1 MNTRFY
7 NAKILVLDAEN
18 HFSIAEDELH
28 VTGDTITY
36 IGPGRKADPD
46 AAETPVF
53 DREIDARGNLLIPGF
68 KNAHTH
74 TPMTFLRSY
83 ADDLPLHEWLERQ
96 VFPNETKLAGDDV
109 YWLNILGIME
119 YLTSGI
125 TSNFDMYIQQKNSI
139 AATVDTGFR
148 TVLTSGLNNFVD
160 SPEIL
165 EEMYNYVNELSDRT
179 SYLLGF
185 HAEYTTGG
193 PLLEAVAKLAENTIP
208 LSGHITPR
216 QKAKSRAVKSAG
228 DSPRHS

>member
-1 MNTRFY
+1 
-7 NAKILVLDAEN
+7 
-18 HFSIAEDELH
+18 
-28 VTGDTITY
+28 
-36 IGPGRKADPD
+36 
-46 AAETPVF
+46 
-53 DREIDARGNLLIPGF
+53 
-68 KNAHTH
+68 
-74 TPMTFLRSY
+74 
-83 ADDLPLHEWLERQ
+83 
-96 VFPNETKLAGDDV
+96 
-109 YWLNILGIME
+109 ME

-179 SYLLGF
+179 SYRSVSTPNNDRRFRFLK
-185 HAEYTTGG
+185 
-193 PLLEAVAKLAENTIP
+193 PLPNSPKNTIP
-208 LSGHITPR
+208 LSGHTTPR

>member
-1 MNTRFY
+1 
-7 NAKILVLDAEN
+7 
-18 HFSIAEDELH
+18 
-28 VTGDTITY
+28 
-36 IGPGRKADPD
+36 
-46 AAETPVF
+46 
-53 DREIDARGNLLIPGF
+53 
-68 KNAHTH
+68 
-74 TPMTFLRSY
+74 
-83 ADDLPLHEWLERQ
+83 
-96 VFPNETKLAGDDV
+96 
-109 YWLNILGIME
+109 ME

-185 HAEYTTGG
+185 HAEYTTARFLN
-193 PLLEAVAKLAENTIP
+193 PLPNSPKNTIP
-208 LSGHITPR
+208 LSGHTTPK